1 MPGSKA
7 RRVVLDCLVSSLRAV
22 PLFVCASIDCR
33 LRRAARRTALD
44 CTAPE
49 GSLRRYFDIDYVAW
63 RDLTKRTIEHY
74 HASIKSLEK
83 FCDYVVMLDDLTDDL
98 VNSFLLDKQD
108 RGNKPRTVASARTDI
123 MALWRSAV
131 QDGKIDAL
139 PRRVRRIKVPR
150 EIITA
155 WSLDEMT
162 ALVRAAESI
171 ESYSTFGTVT
181 IHRGKLLKA
190 YILVGWDTGLRRG
203 DMLRLKRS
211 DIQDDGRIDLTQTKT
226 EQLGHSLLGPRS
238 IRQIRQHHGGR
249 CNSPA
254 AKSRRELDDHRPGRH
269 QLE

>member
-1 MPGSKA
+1 MIQQSPNQPETLAEFFEQTFKPERLSDRAPATVERWDAAVRIFLEFAGDDNAVATIAERRLSAFGDWCVDKSLGDSAADDHIRRIRSIVSASKPPEPDA
-7 RRVVLDCLVSSLRAV
+7 GDER
-22 PLFVCASIDCR
+22 
-33 LRRAARRTALD
+33 RRAARRTALD

-155 WSLDEMT
+155 
-162 ALVRAAESI
+162 
-171 ESYSTFGTVT
+171 
-181 IHRGKLLKA
+181 
-190 YILVGWDTGLRRG
+190 
-203 DMLRLKRS
+203 
-211 DIQDDGRIDLTQTKT
+211 
-226 EQLGHSLLGPRS
+226 
-238 IRQIRQHHGGR
+238 
-249 CNSPA
+249 
-254 AKSRRELDDHRPGRH
+254 
-269 QLE
+269 